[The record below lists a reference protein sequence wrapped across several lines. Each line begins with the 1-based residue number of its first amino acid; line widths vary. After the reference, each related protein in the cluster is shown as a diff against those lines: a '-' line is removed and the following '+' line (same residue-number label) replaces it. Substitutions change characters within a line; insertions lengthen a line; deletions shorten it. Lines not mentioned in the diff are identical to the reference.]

1 MSTQLGRD
9 ESMVHRRNEVKKEI
23 YYLLIIPIVMVVS
36 LGVASLFLNAQR
48 PIYSAQAILECA
60 ISTGVPLYVPRPNV
74 MSDTTNTAIVIQA
87 CNLMSKSPDSVT
99 SHLIRT
105 SSRLAKTSR
114 IIHLVTE
121 AHDPQLASDYVN
133 ALAKALCLKHSDS
146 ENCRGQLLRLV
157 EPAYTPEVPDSP
169 QWTKTLLLAAA
180 GGFVAGLA
188 FYLFGYA
195 LRRKTT

>member
-1 MSTQLGRD
+1 M
-9 ESMVHRRNEVKKEI
+9 KKEI
-23 YYLLIIPIVMVVS
+23 FYLLIIPLFMVAS
-36 LGVASLFLNAQR
+36 IAVASLFLSIQR

-87 CNLMSKSPDSVT
+87 CNLMGKSPDSVT
-99 SHLIRT
+99 SNLIRT
-105 SSRLAKTSR
+105 SSH
-114 IIHLVTE
+114 IHKRNFLFYLVTE

-157 EPAYTPEVPDSP
+157 EPAYTHNNPDSP
-169 QWTKTLLLAAA
+169 QWTKTLLLVSA
-180 GGFVAGLA
+180 GGFFAGLA

-195 LRRKTT
+195 LRRKSLREKNLQGEQRVLLSP